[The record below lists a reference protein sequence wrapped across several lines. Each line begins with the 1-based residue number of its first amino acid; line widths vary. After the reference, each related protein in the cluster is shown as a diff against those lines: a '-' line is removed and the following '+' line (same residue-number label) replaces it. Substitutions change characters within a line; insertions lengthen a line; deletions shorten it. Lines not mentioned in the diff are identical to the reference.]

1 MDRGSTTRTGAKDPW
16 GREGRSLEQRHVEA
30 SIVFDAEPGLLL
42 WWKRAKDRSKLR
54 GSDRMPGAG
63 LRLVALKLYWG
74 KHAVRNFRG
83 GDGTVSIIRNPATSA
98 PYSTT
103 QE

>member
-63 LRLVALKLYWG
+63 LRLRACGKALFEMVA
-74 KHAVRNFRG
+74 
-83 GDGTVSIIRNPATSA
+83 
-98 PYSTT
+98 
-103 QE
+103 

>member
-1 MDRGSTTRTGAKDPW
+1 
-16 GREGRSLEQRHVEA
+16 
-30 SIVFDAEPGLLL
+30 
-42 WWKRAKDRSKLR
+42 
-54 GSDRMPGAG
+54 MPGAG